1 MPTKNSAAHLIRS
14 TGILMAAFFINKIL
28 AIGRQ
33 VVIARAFG
41 TGDDYDAF
49 IAAFRLPDILFMLI
63 SGGALATAFIPI
75 LSERLTLRPSHDPDG
90 WRLTSLTLNSMLVI
104 AAAVSLL
111 VALIALPLVEWLI
124 APGFAPETQALTAN
138 LMRLA
143 LISTIIFSISGL
155 VNGVL
160 NAHQHF
166 LLPALA
172 PLLYNL
178 GLIAGAFFLAP
189 TFGVYGLM
197 WGAMA
202 GAAGHLLI
210 QIPGL
215 IQRQFR
221 YRPGLDWADQGL
233 RQVAKLMGPRIF
245 TLGVIQLNFIVIY
258 NLASRLGEGN
268 VSALDYGWDL
278 MQMPQTI
285 IGSAIGIVLFPTMA
299 ELAAQGNLSGLRQT
313 MAQALRIIFALAV
326 PAMIGLIL
334 LGRPIIQVLFE
345 RGEFGPESTT
355 AVNQALQFWAL
366 ALLGH
371 CALEVVNRLFYAQK
385 DTFTPL
391 LGALAGMAIN
401 LILAVTTYQTL
412 NAGGLALANAVAVTV
427 EVLILLV
434 IAQQRLAGVEAGRL
448 VNTLLRT
455 LLAAGVMGLAIFVF
469 TLSFPNLS
477 PLFVAALGGTLGIGV
492 YLLAGLL
499 LGVEEIR
506 LLPRLVGR

>member
-1 MPTKNSAAHLIRS
+1 
-14 TGILMAAFFINKIL
+14 
-28 AIGRQ
+28 
-33 VVIARAFG
+33 
-41 TGDDYDAF
+41 
-49 IAAFRLPDILFMLI
+49 
-63 SGGALATAFIPI
+63 
-75 LSERLTLRPSHDPDG
+75 
-90 WRLTSLTLNSMLVI
+90 
-104 AAAVSLL
+104 
-111 VALIALPLVEWLI
+111 
-124 APGFAPETQALTAN
+124 
-138 LMRLA
+138 
-143 LISTIIFSISGL
+143 
-155 VNGVL
+155 L